1 MLVPRQEA
9 MASQRMTS
17 CGDGEKGAEESYLG
31 DGMNVT
37 RYPARYEKGNGGAAL
52 LSSETW

>member
-31 DGMNVT
+31 GGMNVT
-37 RYPARYEKGNGGAAL
+37 RYPARYEKRNGGAAL